1 MSEETRGATV
11 PKNKKKKAKA
21 AAPASEQTLA
31 ANGETDGGA
40 STTKA
45 DALDPRDSKDER
57 DAKSAD
63 ERQNAVRL
71 GYGTAL
77 AASVLGTGMAVTL
90 GPAPAVMT
98 VAGIGLLGAI
108 GFFWASVRTLAG
120 DAPLPEDFEEL
131 ERNGSA
137 RLASPA
143 EARKATILLQLKD
156 LERERALGKLND
168 EDYAELR
175 ETYREQ
181 AKAAIAEVEAETA
194 AKMSE
199 AEQLAAEYLARKGV
213 KDDYRQPAARP
224 AAETRPAAA
233 VKAAAKKC
241 PVCGTE
247 NDSDA
252 RFCKACAHT
261 LTAPDAAESIDAP
274 KTEGDETTKDS
285 AEKDEAS

>member
-21 AAPASEQTLA
+21 PASAKGPTLEA
-31 ANGETDGGA
+31 SGESDGGE

-77 AASVLGTGMAVTL
+77 AAGVLGTGMAVTL

-175 ETYREQ
+175 ESYREQ

-199 AEQLAAEYLARKGV
+199 AEQLAADHLARRGV
-213 KDDYRQPAARP
+213 KDDYRQPAPRP
-224 AAETRPAAA
+224 AAETRPRSEVE
-233 VKAAAKKC
+233 VKAKKC

-247 NDSDA
+247 NDADA

-261 LTAPDAAESIDAP
+261 LTEPTEKGTDDGAA
-274 KTEGDETTKDS
+274 DEKTKDA